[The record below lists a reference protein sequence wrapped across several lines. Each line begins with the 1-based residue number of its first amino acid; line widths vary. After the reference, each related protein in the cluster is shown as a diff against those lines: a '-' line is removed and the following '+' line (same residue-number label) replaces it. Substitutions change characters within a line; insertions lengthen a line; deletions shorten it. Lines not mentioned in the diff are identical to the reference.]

1 MKNRINFS
9 SHSGNIRIVE
19 PSTNLRSF
27 NKINN
32 QNNYFKNTISQNE
45 RNRNSKTPENK
56 RIKKTSSSD
65 KTNLNDITKIDFS
78 PQTAIDLVYNI
89 NDDFQTLIYKNSKLR
104 EFIVRANET
113 IVGLVIYI
121 ICNIKENSVEEVKRQ
136 SELEKQDMIL
146 QLDRITNN
154 YKLYSD
160 YYSKYFELIDKMN
173 LLENDY
179 RHNLKVMN
187 IFKETI
193 K

>member
-1 MKNRINFS
+1 MKNIINFS

-32 QNNYFKNTISQNE
+32 KNNYLKNTISQNE
-45 RNRNSKTPENK
+45 SNRNSKTPENK

-65 KTNLNDITKIDFS
+65 NTNLYDNSKIYFS

-113 IVGLVIYI
+113 IVGLVILLYVTSR
-121 ICNIKENSVEEVKRQ
+121 K
-136 SELEKQDMIL
+136 IL
-146 QLDRITNN
+146 LK
-154 YKLYSD
+154 KLRD
-160 YYSKYFELIDKMN
+160 N
-173 LLENDY
+173 LS
-179 RHNLKVMN
+179 LKN
-187 IFKETI
+187 KT
-193 K
+193 